1 MIRNYALKS
10 FFQVFSSNFIFGL
23 VGPRYGPCLGPRC
36 VKVAQNIALTEN
48 EEYWACKPD
57 M

>member
-1 MIRNYALKS
+1 MIRNALKS
-10 FFQVFSSNFIFGL
+10 VFQVFSSNFIFGL
-23 VGPRYGPCLGPRC
+23 VGPRYGPRLGPRC

>member
-1 MIRNYALKS
+1 MIRNALKS
-10 FFQVFSSNFIFGL
+10 VFQVFSSNFIFGL

-48 EEYWACKPD
+48 EE
-57 M
+57 